1 MILVYIYMA
10 RKSDTELKLA
20 NAFIESRFTL
30 EAMEIKLLYAI
41 AYKLQNGDKGLNT
54 IDLLKDKNDNAIYYS
69 ANEMTDF
76 LGISKNSYKH
86 FYRICNSLMSKNI
99 TLKNDTSQK
108 FKILSFLIEAEYE
121 NGILKLVPNPY
132 TKQFYMNL
140 VDNYTRL
147 ELMQVLQL
155 KSTYAIRIYSF
166 IKKKA
171 QQNRNACLF
180 KLDEFKNMLG
190 LEKLYSGKYGNN
202 DFRRR
207 VLLPAMEELNKVI
220 PNLCF
225 DFDLIKI
232 GKSYKQVRFTFN
244 GDALVYRVVDDDL
257 YFKTFDKFR
266 NQCNIGQYCNADE
279 SPECRYCKLKIKNR
293 YE

>member
-54 IDLLKDKNDNAIYYS
+54 IDLLKDKNDNAVYYT
-69 ANEMTDF
+69 AKELADF
-76 LGISKNSYKH
+76 LGIKKNSYHH
-86 FYRICNSLMSKNI
+86 FYRLCKSLMSKNI
-99 TLKNDTSQK
+99 SLKDDTNQK
-108 FKILSFLIEAEYE
+108 FEILSFLIKANYSD
-121 NGILKLVPNPY
+121 GILELVPNPY

-171 QQNRNACLF
+171 QQNRNVCLF

>member
-1 MILVYIYMA
+1 MA

-41 AYKLQNGDKGLNT
+41 AYKLQRGDSGLNI
-54 IDLLKDKNDNAIYYS
+54 IDLSKSLDDNAIYYT
-69 ANEMTDF
+69 ANEMADF

-155 KSTYAIRIYSF
+155 KSTYAIRIY
-166 IKKKA
+166 
-171 QQNRNACLF
+171 
-180 KLDEFKNMLG
+180 
-190 LEKLYSGKYGNN
+190 
-202 DFRRR
+202 
-207 VLLPAMEELNKVI
+207 
-220 PNLCF
+220 
-225 DFDLIKI
+225 
-232 GKSYKQVRFTFN
+232 
-244 GDALVYRVVDDDL
+244 
-257 YFKTFDKFR
+257 
-266 NQCNIGQYCNADE
+266 
-279 SPECRYCKLKIKNR
+279 
-293 YE
+293 

>member
-1 MILVYIYMA
+1 MA

-41 AYKLQNGDKGLNT
+41 AYKLQRGDTGLNI
-54 IDLLKDKNDNAIYYS
+54 IDLSKSLDDNAIYYT
-69 ANEMTDF
+69 ANEMADF

-132 TKQFYMNL
+132 TKQFYINL

-257 YFKTFDKFR
+257 HFKAFDKFR

-279 SPECRYCKLKIKNR
+279 SQECKYCKLKIKNR
-293 YE
+293 YQ

>member
-1 MILVYIYMA
+1 MA

-41 AYKLQNGDKGLNT
+41 AYKLQRGDSGLNI
-54 IDLLKDKNDNAIYYS
+54 IDLSKSLDDNAIYYT
-69 ANEMTDF
+69 ANEMADF

>member
-1 MILVYIYMA
+1 MA

-41 AYKLQNGDKGLNT
+41 AYKLQRGDSGLNI
-54 IDLLKDKNDNAIYYS
+54 IDLSKSLDDNAIYYS
-69 ANEMTDF
+69 ANEMADF

>member
-1 MILVYIYMA
+1 MS
-10 RKSDTELKLA
+10 KSNTELKLA
-20 NAFIESRFTL
+20 NNFIESRFTL
-30 EAMEIKLLYAI
+30 DAMEIKLLYAI
-41 AYKLQNGDKGLNT
+41 AYKLQRGDTGLNI
-54 IDLLKDKNDNAIYYS
+54 IDLSKSPDDYAIYYT
-69 ANEMTDF
+69 AQEIAEF

-86 FYRICNSLMSKNI
+86 FYKICNSLMSKNI
-99 TLKNDTSQK
+99 TLKNDINQK
-108 FKILSFLIEAEYE
+108 FKILSFLIEAEYS

-132 TKQFYMNL
+132 AKQFYMNL

-166 IKKKA
+166 IKMKA
-171 QQNRNACLF
+171 QQNRNAYLLN
-180 KLDEFKNMLG
+180 LDEFKHLLG
-190 LEKLYSGKYGNN
+190 LEQQYSRVYNLEK
-202 DFRRR
+202 R

-257 YFKTFDKFR
+257 YFKAFDKFR
-266 NQCNIGQYCNADE
+266 NQCNVGQYCNADE
-279 SPECRYCKLKIKNR
+279 SPECKYCKFKIKSR
-293 YE
+293 FE